1 LVISLLPV
9 LSRVQRFTLSTAKS
23 AISMRKKLMQ
33 SVDIVEF
40 SAGPGLAPSIRAQ
53 TAVDPWHHTQHDRV
67 AGAALVCLNVR
78 LGYTFFKQCLVHLF
92 GLQCLN

>member
-1 LVISLLPV
+1 
-9 LSRVQRFTLSTAKS
+9 
-23 AISMRKKLMQ
+23 MR

-53 TAVDPWHHTQHDRV
+53 TAVDPWHHTQHHRV

-78 LGYTFFKQCLVHLF
+78 LGYTFFEAVFSSLVWTTMSELAY
-92 GLQCLN
+92 GRYW